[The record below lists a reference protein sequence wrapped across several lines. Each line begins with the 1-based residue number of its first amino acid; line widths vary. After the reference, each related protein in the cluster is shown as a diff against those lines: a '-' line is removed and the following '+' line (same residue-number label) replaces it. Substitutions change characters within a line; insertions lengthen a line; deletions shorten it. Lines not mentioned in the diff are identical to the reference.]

1 MAESSSGARD
11 DSPHHRTVGISGAA
25 LPSAVSEVELQV
37 PTSPVVPR
45 SPARNRQLHWVG
57 RLCSCFY
64 PPPTETKPPI
74 SPPRPSKRLTL
85 VLDLDETLIHSSPTA
100 CPDADFSIPSESQ
113 GQQSISYVRLRPGL
127 AAFLQRISH
136 LYEIVIYTASV
147 ESYARTIITQFDTN
161 CLITMLFTREHC
173 QKVEGVWVKDLNK
186 IAKNLGNIVLV
197 DVISS

>member
-1 MAESSSGARD
+1 MAEASSGARD
-11 DSPHHRTVGISGAA
+11 ASPHHRTVGTSGAA
-25 LPSAVSEVELQV
+25 LPSAASEVELQV
-37 PTSPVVPR
+37 PTIGPR
-45 SPARNRQLHWVG
+45 SSVRNRQQHWVR

-64 PPPTETKPPI
+64 TPQEETKPPI
-74 SPPRPSKRLTL
+74 SPPHPSKRLTL

-127 AAFLQRISH
+127 AVFLQRISR

-161 CLITMLFTREHC
+161 CLVTMLFTREHC
-173 QKVEGVWVKDLNK
+173 HKVEGVWVKDLSK
-186 IAKNLGNIVLV
+186 IGKNLGNVVLV
-197 DVISS
+197 DVISR